1 VPGPD
6 GFYATATWLRAAFAD
21 LRYEIHEVLAEGD
34 LVAVN
39 STMLG
44 RHAGTFV
51 LYTEEGAVDAAFPP
65 TGKAFA
71 MTQSHWFRLRDGRIT
86 EHWAN
91 RDDFGHAQQVGWLPP
106 SPPYLLRMVMA
117 KRRAKK
123 ALRRDS
129 AASVGE
135 ATHPPRAAG

>member
-1 VPGPD
+1 M
-6 GFYATATWLRAAFAD
+6 
-21 LRYEIHEVLAEGD
+21 LAEGD

-44 RHAGTFV
+44 RHVGLFV

-65 TGKAFA
+65 TGNAFA
-71 MTQSHWFRLRDGRIT
+71 MTQSHWFRLGDGRIT

-91 RDDFGHAQQVGWLPP
+91 RDDLGHAQQVGWLPP
-106 SPPYLLRMVMA
+106 SPPYLVRMALA

-123 ALRRDS
+123 TLRRAS
-129 AASVGE
+129 AASVVE
-135 ATHPPRAAG
+135 AARPPRAAG